1 MKCFVAVVITVTLA
15 TGVVSEASVRT
26 CEPIKVAMCKNLGYN
41 QTGMPNLAR
50 HTLQADA
57 DVTLQTF
64 SPLVQYGCSSQL
76 DLFLCTVYVPMCT
89 DKVALPI
96 GPCRG
101 LCESVYER
109 CYPVLSKFGFPWPAE
124 LDCSLFPAENNHEHM
139 CMEGPGERT
148 APVGT
153 VTLDPASTGGRS
165 VCRRLIKPSSW
176 VWVRGSGRCAQFC
189 EAEVLWE
196 SGERRAAEVW
206 LATWAALSFAC
217 TLAAVGAQL
226 ACGDR
231 GSAGER
237 ALVLVALCRCAAAA
251 GWGVRAAAG
260 RSAAGCAKDS
270 TTPARMLL
278 AHDGLANPNCAVV
291 FLLLYYFGLAASV
304 WLETGILQGILANP
318 LSEEA
323 RRLLTTLH
331 TTKREDSILLRP
343 RCNWDANQ
351 MLSCFHLTFSQA
363 VGYRI
368 SFAQH
373 PVRFGGGGLFNHP
386 AISKSRCLG
395 QTPPDRWVVVAGA
408 WRSSVLRPP
417 ATPGTSSRND
427 RHSSLLQ
434 LAAWGV
440 PAALAAAVLVT
451 RDVDA
456 DELTDRHSS
465 LLQLAAW
472 GVTAALAA
480 AVLVTRDVDAD
491 ELTGTCFVGNQSSK
505 SLLAL
510 VIVPETI
517 CLLLGTVFLATGLRA
532 ILQRP
537 TPVAAPATL
546 LTAPQQQI
554 TDQSLLRLGAFA
566 ALYAVPSTCIL
577 ATWVYEYAWR
587 DDWLAAPVPT
597 AEPSTHPHPAFWVF
611 LFRIFASQILGVM
624 VAVWIATPRLKA
636 LWRKIAGPR
645 KQPPLTKCPSGPPP
659 TPLTLHCYSTHSHSL
674 SRSQMHKYAT
684 YRPPQQHSYRK
695 PRHYHYS
702 AGETIL

>member
-1 MKCFVAVVITVTLA
+1 MKCFAILLVTVV
-15 TGVVSEASVRT
+15 TGAASEASVRT
-26 CEPIKVAMCKNLGYN
+26 CEPIKVAMCKNIGYN

-76 DLFLCTVYVPMCT
+76 HLFLCAVYVPMCT

-101 LCESVYER
+101 LCESVYSR
-109 CYPVLSKFGFPWPAE
+109 CYPVLRGFGFPWPAE

-139 CMEGPGERT
+139 CMEGPGER
-148 APVGT
+148 APPVG
-153 VTLDPASTGGRS
+153 VIPDSGLGSPTGRGA
-165 VCRRLIKPSSW
+165 CRRLIKPNSW

-189 EAEVLWE
+189 DAEVLWE
-196 SGERRAAEVW
+196 NGERRAAEVW

-226 ACGDR
+226 ACGER
-231 GSAGER
+231 GGAGER

-260 RSAAGCAKDS
+260 RAAAGCAKDS
-270 TTPARMLL
+270 TSPARLLL

-304 WLETGILQGILANP
+304 W
-318 LSEEA
+318 
-323 RRLLTTLH
+323 
-331 TTKREDSILLRP
+331 
-343 RCNWDANQ
+343 
-351 MLSCFHLTFSQA
+351 
-363 VGYRI
+363 
-368 SFAQH
+368 
-373 PVRFGGGGLFNHP
+373 
-386 AISKSRCLG
+386 
-395 QTPPDRWVVVAGA
+395 WVVVAGA
-408 WRSSVLRPP
+408 WRASVLRPP
-417 ATPGTSSRND
+417 TGTGRGD
-427 RHSSLLQ
+427 HSSLLQ

-440 PAALAAAVLVT
+440 P
-451 RDVDA
+451 
-456 DELTDRHSS
+456 
-465 LLQLAAW
+465 
-472 GVTAALAA
+472 AALAA

-510 VIVPETI
+510 VIIPEAI
-517 CLLLGTVFLATGLRA
+517 CLLLGCVFLSSGLRA
-532 ILQRP
+532 VLRRP
-537 TPVAAPATL
+537 APVPAPSAL
-546 LTAPQQQI
+546 LNAPPQPH
-554 TDQSLLRLGAFA
+554 TDQSVLRLGAFA
-566 ALYAVPSTCIL
+566 ALYAVPSACIL

-587 DDWLAAPVPT
+587 DEWLSTPMPSS
-597 AEPSTHPHPAFWVF
+597 EPSTHARPAFWVF
-611 LFRIFASQILGVM
+611 LFRIFATQILGVM

-636 LWRKIAGPR
+636 LWRRLSGPQ
-645 KQPPLTKCPSGPPP
+645 KPAASKCPPGPPP
-659 TPLTLHCYSTHSHSL
+659 TPMTLHCYAAHAHTLPRHT
-674 SRSQMHKYAT
+674 HKYAT

>member
-1 MKCFVAVVITVTLA
+1 MKCLISLFLSIALVFETAA
-15 TGVVSEASVRT
+15 EASVRT
-26 CEPIKVAMCKNLGYN
+26 CEPIKVAMCKNIGYN

-76 DLFLCTVYVPMCT
+76 HLFLCAVYVPMCT

-101 LCESVYER
+101 LCESVYAR
-109 CYPVLSKFGFPWPAE
+109 CYPVLRGFGFPWPAE

-139 CMEGPGERT
+139 CMEGPGERAPPLGTIPLDATNT
-148 APVGT
+148 A
-153 VTLDPASTGGRS
+153 GRGA
-165 VCRRLIKPSSW
+165 CRRLVKPNSW

-189 EAEVLWE
+189 DAEVLWE
-196 SGERRAAEVW
+196 MGERKAAEVW

-231 GSAGER
+231 GGAGER

-260 RSAAGCAKDS
+260 RTAAGCAKDS
-270 TTPARMLL
+270 TSPTRMLL

-304 WLETGILQGILANP
+304 W
-318 LSEEA
+318 
-323 RRLLTTLH
+323 
-331 TTKREDSILLRP
+331 
-343 RCNWDANQ
+343 
-351 MLSCFHLTFSQA
+351 
-363 VGYRI
+363 
-368 SFAQH
+368 
-373 PVRFGGGGLFNHP
+373 
-386 AISKSRCLG
+386 
-395 QTPPDRWVVVAGA
+395 WVVVTGA
-408 WRSSVLRPP
+408 WRASVLRPP
-417 ATPGTSSRND
+417 STPGARND

-440 PAALAAAVLVT
+440 P
-451 RDVDA
+451 
-456 DELTDRHSS
+456 
-465 LLQLAAW
+465 
-472 GVTAALAA
+472 AALAA

-510 VIVPETI
+510 VIVPEAI
-517 CLLLGTVFLATGLRA
+517 CLLLGTVFLASGLRA
-532 ILQRP
+532 VLRRP
-537 TPVAAPATL
+537 VPLPAPATL
-546 LTAPQQQI
+546 LSAPPQPHP
-554 TDQSLLRLGAFA
+554 DQSLLRLGAFA
-566 ALYAVPSTCIL
+566 ALYAVPSACIL
-577 ATWVYEYAWR
+577 ATWVYEYVLR
-587 DDWLAAPVPT
+587 EDWLAAPVPST
-597 AEPSTHPHPAFWVF
+597 EPSTQPQPAFWIF
-611 LFRIFASQILGVM
+611 LFRIFATQILGVM
-624 VAVWIATPRLKA
+624 VAVWIATPRLKV
-636 LWRKIAGPR
+636 LWRRMTGPR
-645 KQPPLTKCPSGPPP
+645 KPVSIKCPSGPPP
-659 TPLTLHCYSTHSHSL
+659 TPLTLHCYSTHPHTL
-674 SRSQMHKYAT
+674 TRHPQKYAT
-684 YRPPQQHSYRK
+684 YRPPQQQSYRK

>member
-1 MKCFVAVVITVTLA
+1 MKCFIAILFTVTLV
-15 TGVVSEASVRT
+15 TGAAAEASVRT
-26 CEPIKVAMCKNLGYN
+26 CEPIKVAMCKNIGYN

-50 HTLQADA
+50 HSLQADA

-64 SPLVQYGCSSQL
+64 SPLVQYGCSPQL

-101 LCESVYER
+101 LCETVYAR
-109 CYPVLSKFGFPWPAE
+109 CYPVLQGFGFQWPAE

-139 CMEGPGERT
+139 CMEGPGDHGP
-148 APVGT
+148 PVGSIP
-153 VTLDPASTGGRS
+153 LDHSVGGS
-165 VCRRLIKPSSW
+165 GACQRLVKPKSW

-196 SGERRAAEVW
+196 AGERRAAEVW

-231 GSAGER
+231 GRAGER

-260 RSAAGCAKDS
+260 RTAAGCAKDS
-270 TTPARMLL
+270 AIPTRMLL

-304 WLETGILQGILANP
+304 W
-318 LSEEA
+318 
-323 RRLLTTLH
+323 
-331 TTKREDSILLRP
+331 
-343 RCNWDANQ
+343 
-351 MLSCFHLTFSQA
+351 
-363 VGYRI
+363 
-368 SFAQH
+368 
-373 PVRFGGGGLFNHP
+373 
-386 AISKSRCLG
+386 
-395 QTPPDRWVVVAGA
+395 WVVVAGA
-408 WRSSVLRPP
+408 WRASVLRPP
-417 ATPGTSSRND
+417 QSSNTPSRNE

-440 PAALAAAVLVT
+440 P
-451 RDVDA
+451 
-456 DELTDRHSS
+456 
-465 LLQLAAW
+465 
-472 GVTAALAA
+472 AALAA

-510 VIVPETI
+510 VIVPEAI
-517 CLLLGTVFLATGLRA
+517 CLLLGSVFLASGLRA
-532 ILQRP
+532 LLRRPAP
-537 TPVAAPATL
+537 TPVPSAL
-546 LTAPQQQI
+546 LSTPQAM

-566 ALYAVPSTCIL
+566 ALYAVPSACIL
-577 ATWVYEYAWR
+577 ATWMYEYAWR
-587 DDWLAAPVPT
+587 DSWLAAPMPSS
-597 AEPSTHPHPAFWVF
+597 EPSTHPRPAFWVF

-636 LWRKIAGPR
+636 LWRMMAGPR
-645 KQPPLTKCPSGPPP
+645 KPPMAKCPPGPPP
-659 TPLTLHCYSTHSHSL
+659 TPLTLHCYATHPHTL
-674 SRSQMHKYAT
+674 TRHMHKYAT
-684 YRPPQQHSYRK
+684 YRPPQVHSSYRK

>member
-304 WLETGILQGILANP
+304 W
-318 LSEEA
+318 
-323 RRLLTTLH
+323 
-331 TTKREDSILLRP
+331 
-343 RCNWDANQ
+343 
-351 MLSCFHLTFSQA
+351 
-363 VGYRI
+363 
-368 SFAQH
+368 
-373 PVRFGGGGLFNHP
+373 
-386 AISKSRCLG
+386 
-395 QTPPDRWVVVAGA
+395 WVVVAGA

-440 PAALAAAVLVT
+440 P
-451 RDVDA
+451 
-456 DELTDRHSS
+456 
-465 LLQLAAW
+465 
-472 GVTAALAA
+472 AALAA

-597 AEPSTHPHPAFWVF
+597 AEPSTHPRPAFWVF

>member
-1 MKCFVAVVITVTLA
+1 MKCIVLVVFIVTLVS
-15 TGVVSEASVRT
+15 GVAAEASVRT
-26 CEPIKVAMCKNLGYN
+26 CEPIKVAMCKNIGYN

-76 DLFLCTVYVPMCT
+76 HLFLCSVYVPMCT

-101 LCESVYER
+101 LCESVYAR
-109 CYPVLSKFGFPWPAE
+109 CYPVLHGFGFLWPPE

-139 CMEGPGERT
+139 CMEGPGER
-148 APVGT
+148 APPMGT
-153 VTLDPASTGGRS
+153 VPLDVGNSGGRGA
-165 VCRRLIKPSSW
+165 CRKLIKPNNW
-176 VWVRGSGRCAQFC
+176 VWVRGSARCAQFC
-189 EAEVLWE
+189 DAEVLWDG
-196 SGERRAAEVW
+196 SERKASEVW

-226 ACGDR
+226 ACGER
-231 GSAGER
+231 GGAGER

-260 RSAAGCAKDS
+260 RAAAGCAKDS
-270 TTPARMLL
+270 TSPTRMLL

-304 WLETGILQGILANP
+304 W
-318 LSEEA
+318 
-323 RRLLTTLH
+323 
-331 TTKREDSILLRP
+331 
-343 RCNWDANQ
+343 
-351 MLSCFHLTFSQA
+351 
-363 VGYRI
+363 
-368 SFAQH
+368 
-373 PVRFGGGGLFNHP
+373 
-386 AISKSRCLG
+386 
-395 QTPPDRWVVVAGA
+395 WVVVAGA
-408 WRSSVLRPP
+408 WRASVMRPP
-417 ATPGTSSRND
+417 APAAGARND

-440 PAALAAAVLVT
+440 P
-451 RDVDA
+451 
-456 DELTDRHSS
+456 
-465 LLQLAAW
+465 
-472 GVTAALAA
+472 AALAA

-510 VIVPETI
+510 VIIPEAI
-517 CLLLGTVFLATGLRA
+517 CLLLGSVFLSSGFRAVLR
-532 ILQRP
+532 RP
-537 TPVAAPATL
+537 APVPAPSVL
-546 LTAPQQQI
+546 LNSPPQPHQ
-554 TDQSLLRLGAFA
+554 DQSVLRLGAFA
-566 ALYAVPSTCIL
+566 ALYAVPSACIL

-587 DDWLAAPVPT
+587 DEWLAAPVPSS
-597 AEPSTHPHPAFWVF
+597 EPSTHPKPAFWVF
-611 LFRIFASQILGVM
+611 LFRIFATQILGVM

-636 LWRKIAGPR
+636 LWRRIAGPR
-645 KQPPLTKCPSGPPP
+645 KPPLAKCPSGPPP
-659 TPLTLHCYSTHSHSL
+659 TPLTLHCYATHPHTL
-674 SRSQMHKYAT
+674 TRHPHKYAT
-684 YRPPQQHSYRK
+684 YRPPQTHSYRK

>member
-1 MKCFVAVVITVTLA
+1 MKCFAAILLTVTFV
-15 TGVVSEASVRT
+15 TGAASEASVRT
-26 CEPIKVAMCKNLGYN
+26 CEPIKVAMCKNIGYN

-64 SPLVQYGCSSQL
+64 TPLVQYGCSPQL

-101 LCESVYER
+101 LCESVYAR
-109 CYPVLSKFGFPWPAE
+109 CYPVLSGFGFPWPTE

-139 CMEGPGERT
+139 CMEGPGDH
-148 APVGT
+148 APPVGT
-153 VTLDPASTGGRS
+153 ISLDASNSGRPGA
-165 VCRRLIKPSSW
+165 CKRLLKPKSW

-189 EAEVLWE
+189 DAEVLWE
-196 SGERRAAEVW
+196 AGERRAAEVW

-231 GSAGER
+231 GGAGER

-260 RSAAGCAKDS
+260 RTAAGCAKDS
-270 TTPARMLL
+270 AMPTRMLL

-304 WLETGILQGILANP
+304 W
-318 LSEEA
+318 
-323 RRLLTTLH
+323 
-331 TTKREDSILLRP
+331 
-343 RCNWDANQ
+343 
-351 MLSCFHLTFSQA
+351 
-363 VGYRI
+363 
-368 SFAQH
+368 
-373 PVRFGGGGLFNHP
+373 
-386 AISKSRCLG
+386 
-395 QTPPDRWVVVAGA
+395 WVVVAGA
-408 WRSSVLRPP
+408 WRASVLRPP
-417 ATPGTSSRND
+417 TTPGTARND

-456 DELTDRHSS
+456 DELT
-465 LLQLAAW
+465 
-472 GVTAALAA
+472 
-480 AVLVTRDVDAD
+480 
-491 ELTGTCFVGNQSSK
+491 GTCFVGNQSTK

-510 VIVPETI
+510 VIVPESI
-517 CLLLGTVFLATGLRA
+517 CLLLGCLFLASGLRA
-532 ILQRP
+532 ILRRP
-537 TPVAAPATL
+537 APIPAPSAL
-546 LTAPQQQI
+546 LSGPPQPP

-577 ATWVYEYAWR
+577 ATWMYEYAWR
-587 DDWLAAPVPT
+587 DHWLSAPMPST
-597 AEPSTHPHPAFWVF
+597 EPSTHPHPAFWVF
-611 LFRIFASQILGVM
+611 LFRIFATQILGVM

-636 LWRKIAGPR
+636 LWRMIAGPR
-645 KQPPLTKCPSGPPP
+645 KPPLAKCPSGPPP
-659 TPLTLHCYSTHSHSL
+659 TPLTLHCYATHPHTL
-674 SRSQMHKYAT
+674 SRSQIHKYAT

>member
-1 MKCFVAVVITVTLA
+1 MKCLDTFLLIVTLA
-15 TGVVSEASVRT
+15 IGATAEASVRT
-26 CEPIKVAMCKNLGYN
+26 CEPIKVAMCKNIGYN

-50 HTLQADA
+50 HTLQVEA
-57 DVTLQTF
+57 DVTLQTY

-76 DLFLCTVYVPMCT
+76 HLFLCSVYVPMCT

-109 CYPVLSKFGFPWPAE
+109 CYPVLRGFGFPWPSE

-139 CMEGPGERT
+139 CMEGPGERVPPIGTIPLDT
-148 APVGT
+148 AT
-153 VTLDPASTGGRS
+153 TNGRGA
-165 VCRRLIKPSSW
+165 CRRLVKPNSW

-189 EAEVLWE
+189 DAEVLWE
-196 SGERRAAEVW
+196 AGERKAAEVW

-231 GSAGER
+231 GGAGER

-270 TTPARMLL
+270 MSPTRMLL

-304 WLETGILQGILANP
+304 W
-318 LSEEA
+318 
-323 RRLLTTLH
+323 
-331 TTKREDSILLRP
+331 
-343 RCNWDANQ
+343 
-351 MLSCFHLTFSQA
+351 
-363 VGYRI
+363 
-368 SFAQH
+368 
-373 PVRFGGGGLFNHP
+373 
-386 AISKSRCLG
+386 
-395 QTPPDRWVVVAGA
+395 WVVAAGA
-408 WRSSVLRPP
+408 WRASVLRPP
-417 ATPGTSSRND
+417 ASPVSARND

-440 PAALAAAVLVT
+440 P
-451 RDVDA
+451 
-456 DELTDRHSS
+456 
-465 LLQLAAW
+465 
-472 GVTAALAA
+472 AALAA

-510 VIVPETI
+510 VIIPEAI
-517 CLLLGTVFLATGLRA
+517 CLLLGSVFLASGLRA
-532 ILQRP
+532 ILQRSP
-537 TPVAAPATL
+537 PVPAPAAL
-546 LTAPQQQI
+546 LNAPPQPH
-554 TDQSLLRLGAFA
+554 TDQSLLRLGTFA

-577 ATWVYEYAWR
+577 ITWIYEYTWR
-587 DDWLAAPVPT
+587 DDWLAAPVPST
-597 AEPSTHPHPAFWVF
+597 EPSTQPRPAFWVF
-611 LFRIFASQILGVM
+611 LFRIFATQILGVM

-636 LWRKIAGPR
+636 FWKRISGPR
-645 KQPPLTKCPSGPPP
+645 KPTLAKCPTGPAPA
-659 TPLTLHCYSTHSHSL
+659 PLTLQCYAAHSHSL
-674 SRSQMHKYAT
+674 PRHPHKYST
-684 YRPPQQHSYRK
+684 YRPPQHQSYRK

>member
-1 MKCFVAVVITVTLA
+1 MLCIIAILFTICLVPRAIA
-15 TGVVSEASVRT
+15 EASVRT
-26 CEPIKVAMCKNLGYN
+26 CEPIKVAMCKNIGYN

-57 DVTLQTF
+57 DITLQTF

-76 DLFLCTVYVPMCT
+76 HLFLCSVYVPMCT

-101 LCESVYER
+101 LCDSVHAR
-109 CYPVLSKFGFPWPAE
+109 CFPVLHGFGFSWPPE
-124 LDCSLFPAENNHEHM
+124 LDCTLFPAENNHEHM
-139 CMEGPGERT
+139 CMEGPGER
-148 APVGT
+148 APPVGSIP
-153 VTLDPASTGGRS
+153 LNATGA
-165 VCRRLIKPSSW
+165 CRRLIKPNSW

-189 EAEVLWE
+189 DAEVLWE
-196 SGERRAAEVW
+196 TGERRAAEVW

-217 TLAAVGAQL
+217 TLAAVAAQL

-231 GSAGER
+231 GGAGER

-260 RSAAGCAKDS
+260 RAAAGCAKDS
-270 TTPARMLL
+270 TSPARMLL

-304 WLETGILQGILANP
+304 W
-318 LSEEA
+318 
-323 RRLLTTLH
+323 
-331 TTKREDSILLRP
+331 
-343 RCNWDANQ
+343 
-351 MLSCFHLTFSQA
+351 
-363 VGYRI
+363 
-368 SFAQH
+368 
-373 PVRFGGGGLFNHP
+373 
-386 AISKSRCLG
+386 
-395 QTPPDRWVVVAGA
+395 WVVVAGA
-408 WRSSVLRPP
+408 WRASVLRPP
-417 ATPGTSSRND
+417 NPPGTMARND

-456 DELTDRHSS
+456 DELT
-465 LLQLAAW
+465 
-472 GVTAALAA
+472 
-480 AVLVTRDVDAD
+480 
-491 ELTGTCFVGNQSSK
+491 GTCFVGNQSTK

-510 VIVPETI
+510 VIVPEAI
-517 CLLLGTVFLATGLRA
+517 CLLLGCVFLSSGLRA
-532 ILQRP
+532 VLRKP
-537 TPVAAPATL
+537 VPVHTPAL
-546 LTAPQQQI
+546 LLNAPQPH
-554 TDQSLLRLGAFA
+554 TDQSVLRLGAFA
-566 ALYAVPSTCIL
+566 ALYAVPSACIL

-587 DDWLAAPVPT
+587 DEWLASPVPSS
-597 AEPSTHPHPAFWVF
+597 EPSTHAHPAFWVF
-611 LFRIFASQILGVM
+611 LFRIFAIQILGVM

-636 LWRKIAGPR
+636 LWRRVTGPR
-645 KQPPLTKCPSGPPP
+645 KPVPPKCPTGP
-659 TPLTLHCYSTHSHSL
+659 TQAPLTLHCYATHPHTIA
-674 SRSQMHKYAT
+674 RHPYNPTKYAT

>member
-1 MKCFVAVVITVTLA
+1 MKCFVAVLIIVTLA
-15 TGVVSEASVRT
+15 TDAVSEASVRT
-26 CEPIKVAMCKNLGYN
+26 CEPIKVAMCKNIGYN

-109 CYPVLSKFGFPWPAE
+109 CYPVLSEFGFQWPAE

-153 VTLDPASTGGRS
+153 VTLDSVNAGGRS
-165 VCRRLIKPSSW
+165 ACRRLIKPNSW
-176 VWVRGSGRCAQFC
+176 VWVRGSSRCAQFC

-260 RSAAGCAKDS
+260 RTAAGCAKDS
-270 TTPARMLL
+270 TTPTRMLL

-304 WLETGILQGILANP
+304 W
-318 LSEEA
+318 
-323 RRLLTTLH
+323 
-331 TTKREDSILLRP
+331 
-343 RCNWDANQ
+343 
-351 MLSCFHLTFSQA
+351 
-363 VGYRI
+363 
-368 SFAQH
+368 
-373 PVRFGGGGLFNHP
+373 
-386 AISKSRCLG
+386 
-395 QTPPDRWVVVAGA
+395 WVVVAGA
-408 WRSSVLRPP
+408 WRASVLRPSV
-417 ATPGTSSRND
+417 TTSGTGTRND

-440 PAALAAAVLVT
+440 P
-451 RDVDA
+451 
-456 DELTDRHSS
+456 
-465 LLQLAAW
+465 
-472 GVTAALAA
+472 AALAA

-510 VIVPETI
+510 VIVPEAI

-532 ILQRP
+532 ILRRP
-537 TPVAAPATL
+537 VPVPAPTAL
-546 LTAPQQQI
+546 LTSPPQQI
-554 TDQSLLRLGAFA
+554 TDQTLLRLGAFA

-587 DDWLAAPVPT
+587 EDWLAAPVPT
-597 AEPSTHPHPAFWVF
+597 EIPSTQPRPAFWVF

-645 KQPPLTKCPSGPPP
+645 KPPLTKCPAGPPP
-659 TPLTLHCYSTHSHSL
+659 TPLTLHCYATHSHSL